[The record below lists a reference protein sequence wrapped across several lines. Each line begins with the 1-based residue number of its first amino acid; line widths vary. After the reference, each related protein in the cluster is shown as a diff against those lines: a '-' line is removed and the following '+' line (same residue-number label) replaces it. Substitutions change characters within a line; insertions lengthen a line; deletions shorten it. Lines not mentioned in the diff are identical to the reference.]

1 MAAMD
6 FGMAVTAGIIPKAKK
21 AQEDLINLAGGRDV
35 FKSEGWWNKQ
45 IDKQISEGYRE
56 QKYETQYKVDTGL
69 AQYAT
74 TYIGAPKPS
83 GKYVWKPAALGYGL
97 PGMYGPPRGA
107 VYTGGFFGSPKKYE
121 TREFG
126 LGYQGDREDF
136 TEGELSDITT
146 SAKRGAETVKRTA
159 SESKASKRR
168 LSRATGGL
176 IGKAMQ
182 PGQTPATGLP
192 ALGEGG
198 LGITGSILGGGI
210 KL

>member
-6 FGMAVTAGIIPKAKK
+6 FGMAVAAGIVPKAKK
-21 AQEDLINLAGGRDV
+21 SQEDLINLAGGRDV

-56 QKYETQYKVDTGL
+56 QKYETQYKIDTGL
-69 AQYAT
+69 AQYFNMGPPT
-74 TYIGAPKPS
+74 PSKQYI
-83 GKYVWKPAALGYGL
+83 WKPAELGRGGL

-107 VYTGGFFGSPKKYE
+107 VYTGGMFSTPKKYE
-121 TREFG
+121 TREVS

-136 TEGELSDITT
+136 TAGELTDIEKA
-146 SAKRGAETVKRTA
+146 AKRGAETVKRTA
-159 SESKASKRR
+159 AESKASKRR

-182 PGQTPATGLP
+182 PGQAPATGMP